1 MKINKFIKIVVTM
14 LIIALITII
23 TSQVVLAADTKTPAT
38 KTYEKIDPSDTGKS
52 VDSYFKQEDGSGASN
67 AVANIIGV
75 IINVAQIVGMG
86 VAIIMLIVLAIQ
98 YIAASPEGK
107 AEIKKNSTIYIVGAV
122 ILFAASG
129 ILGIIRKFA
138 IQNVDNADPAKVS

>member
-1 MKINKFIKIVVTM
+1 MTMKKVMKVV
-14 LIIALITII
+14 IALLIVTLIVI
-23 TSQVVLAADTKTPAT
+23 VSSNAVLAT
-38 KTYEKIDPSDTGKS
+38 DPTNTSLTSMFNKKDK
-52 VDSYFKQEDGSGASN
+52 SGASN
-67 AVANIIGV
+67 AASNIISTV
-75 IINVAQIVGMG
+75 INIVQIVGTG

-129 ILGIIRKFA
+129 ILGIIRNFA
-138 IQNVDNADPAKVS
+138 VQNVGEEGQNLKANNGEG

>member
-1 MKINKFIKIVVTM
+1 MKISK
-14 LIIALITII
+14 LIIAMLLIVFIATVAC
-23 TSQVVLAADTKTPAT
+23 QAVLAQSSNGYDART
-38 KTYEKIDPSDTGKS
+38 
-52 VDSYFKQEDGSGASN
+52 EDLSTMFMSSTDDSGAST
-67 AVANIIGV
+67 AAANIISMIISIAQV
-75 IINVAQIVGMG
+75 IGAG

-129 ILGIIRKFA
+129 ILGIIRRFA
-138 IQNVDNADPAKVS
+138 VKGIGTQASGNIG

>member
-1 MKINKFIKIVVTM
+1 MKLNKFVKIIVTIMMIM
-14 LIIALITII
+14 LITVFA
-23 TSQVVLAADTKTPAT
+23 SQAVFAEGDGTTPAGT
-38 KTYEKIDPSDTGKS
+38 AKGYNPANANLGEMFSGKDT
-52 VDSYFKQEDGSGASN
+52 SGASQ
-67 AVANIIGV
+67 AAGNIIGM
-75 IINVAQIVGMG
+75 IINIAQVIGTG

-129 ILGIIRKFA
+129 LLGIIRNFA
-138 IQNVDNADPAKVS
+138 VNSIGNESVTGVK